1 MERLSALY
9 ASALFDL
16 AKERGDV
23 DGFLDQVKLIF
34 DSLQDADCQRIL
46 VHPHITE
53 SEKRNFFTKAFAE
66 HVNNDLLGFLYLVA
80 DKNREVFLIPAL
92 SAVIEKIEHYNNK
105 ITAKVFFAS
114 ELSDSQIAAMKE
126 LLCRKLNKTVEIS
139 LKIDPSVIGGPYI
152 FVDGFYLDWTVRKRL
167 RDLTVYM
174 KEGCGA

>member
-1 MERLSALY
+1 MERLSVLY

-16 AKERGDV
+16 AKERGDI
-23 DGFLDQVKLIF
+23 DGFLAQAKLVYE
-34 DSLQDADCQRIL
+34 SLQDADCQRIL

-53 SEKRNFFTKAFAE
+53 TEKRDFFTKAFAE
-66 HVNNDLLGFLYLVA
+66 SISSDLLGFLFLVA

-114 ELSDSQIAAMKE
+114 ELSDDQLAAMKDM
-126 LLCRKLNKTVEIS
+126 LCRKLSKTVEIS

>member
-1 MERLSALY
+1 MERLSVLY

-23 DGFLDQVKLIF
+23 DGFLAQAKLIF
-34 DSLQDADCQRIL
+34 DSLQGDDCQRIL
-46 VHPHITE
+46 VHPHISE
-53 SEKRNFFTKAFAE
+53 SEKRDFFTKAFAE
-66 HVNNDLLGFLYLVA
+66 HINSDLLGFLFLVA
-80 DKNREVFLIPAL
+80 DKNREVFLLPAL
-92 SAVIEKIEHYNNK
+92 SAVIDKIEHYNHK

-114 ELSDSQIAAMKE
+114 ELSDNQIAAMQDM
-126 LLCRKLNKTVEIS
+126 LCRKLNKTVKIS